1 MLAWRTTGPSAA
13 RSLLMKYETRPIL
26 WYPPGFSLIV
36 GLGDLGWICLKL
48 SCDPIVT
55 QIEPWIRFQIS
66 WQAQLPSVRS
76 EPVWTGV
83 ISQDSLHFFFSWSS
97 SSVILTGGFMS
108 VHPEPPHHSSAC
120 YTSLSLKNLLLQQ
133 QKDAIFRDLFYS
145 VEADH
150 RRFSL
155 QHCLKLFYC
164 CLVSGVS
171 SCSSLILHD

>member
-1 MLAWRTTGPSAA
+1 
-13 RSLLMKYETRPIL
+13 MKHVRASDIL
-26 WYPPGFSLIV
+26 QVSPLTV

-48 SCDPIVT
+48 SCDLIVT

-66 WQAQLPSVRS
+66 WRAQLPSVSVRS

-83 ISQDSLHFFFSWSS
+83 ISQDSLHFFFSRSS
-97 SSVILTGGFMS
+97 SSGILTGRFMS
-108 VHPEPPHHSSAC
+108 VHPEPPHHSSAR

-145 VEADH
+145 VEAND

-155 QHCLKLFYC
+155 WHCLKLFYR

-171 SCSSLILHD
+171 SC